1 MVAVQAA
8 MANEDTS
15 PRSISKFNIQEA
27 SITEENNAYSD
38 ERKKNSA
45 RSQTTMMAQNIKD
58 KNNQTSERNN

>member
-1 MVAVQAA
+1 MK
-8 MANEDTS
+8 TP

-58 KNNQTSERNN
+58 KNN